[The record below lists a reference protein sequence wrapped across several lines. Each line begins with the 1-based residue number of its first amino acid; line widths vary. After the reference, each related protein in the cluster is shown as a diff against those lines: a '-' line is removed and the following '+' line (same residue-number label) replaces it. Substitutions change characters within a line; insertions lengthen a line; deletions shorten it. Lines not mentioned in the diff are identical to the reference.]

1 MPSILLMLVIFA
13 ATSVASYL
21 LISKVPQRLHTP
33 LMAFTNAISGV
44 TILGALLLFS
54 VENTPNVVELA
65 LGALALVLAAFN
77 VVGGF
82 AVTDR
87 MLRMF
92 KVHTRKRGTDV

>member
-1 MPSILLMLVIFA
+1 MDQIILMLVIFVVV
-13 ATSVASYL
+13 TIASYL

-44 TILGALLLFS
+44 TLLGALMLFDDK
-54 VENTPNVVELA
+54 NDATTFALTFGFLA
-65 LGALALVLAAFN
+65 LAFAAFN

-82 AVTDR
+82 VITNR

-92 KVHTRKRGTDV
+92 RGSKSKEC